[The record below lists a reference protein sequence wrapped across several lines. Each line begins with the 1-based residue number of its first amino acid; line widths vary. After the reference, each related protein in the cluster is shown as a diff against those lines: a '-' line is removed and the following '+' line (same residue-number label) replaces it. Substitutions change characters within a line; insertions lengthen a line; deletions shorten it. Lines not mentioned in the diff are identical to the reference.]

1 MDREEISERHL
12 IIRRAM
18 IKYACDFLGRA
29 PKTAKDY
36 TESMER
42 YLPRFMEKNM
52 GIYVYSIYDIFDLEQ
67 LQNIY
72 DKIKNN
78 NEWMQY
84 NKRSHGSTF
93 TSGLKCYIQFIQSDY
108 YPKTKQGAL

>member
-18 IKYACDFLGRA
+18 IKYACEFLGRT

-42 YLPRFMEKNM
+42 YLP
-52 GIYVYSIYDIFDLEQ
+52 
-67 LQNIY
+67 
-72 DKIKNN
+72 
-78 NEWMQY
+78 
-84 NKRSHGSTF
+84 
-93 TSGLKCYIQFIQSDY
+93 
-108 YPKTKQGAL
+108 

>member
-1 MDREEISERHL
+1 MDREEISEQHL

-18 IKYACDFLGRA
+18 IKYACEFLGRA

-52 GIYVYSIYDIFDLEQ
+52 GIYVYSIYDILSLKQ

-72 DKIKNN
+72 DQITNN
-78 NEWMQY
+78 AEWMQY
-84 NKRSHGSTF
+84 NRRSHGSTF
-93 TSGLKCYIQFIQSDY
+93 TSGLKCYIQFIQSEY
-108 YPKTKQGAL
+108 YPRNGQ